1 MRTKGTFS
9 TTAFTY
15 TSALRRLL
23 SLVDFER
30 MAGIGAPLLKQDLAR
45 VEELVHRLGDPQ
57 RCAPVVHIAGTKG
70 KGSVAAMVASM
81 LTAAG
86 LRTGLFTSPHLYTF
100 RERIRLDCK
109 PVSEELFA
117 HQLDRVWPA
126 VEAMGVAGDDSRP
139 TTFET
144 LTAMAF
150 DLFREQ
156 QVDVQ
161 VIEVGLGGRLDSTN
175 VAHGD
180 VAVITSL
187 SLDHT
192 AILGDALSQIAAEKA
207 GIIKPGARVVLAPQ
221 PPEAT
226 EVVLSR
232 CSEQGASVLRLG
244 HEVTWRPGSFNLR
257 GQELR
262 VTTPIRAYDLS
273 VPLLGDHQRE
283 NAAAAVAAVEALEI
297 GVSAD
302 AVAQG
307 LRTVEW
313 PGRFQVLS
321 TEPNVV
327 VDGAHNSHSMARL
340 RQAALEYFSPGE
352 NDCGLRLRHGQGP
365 GGHGGGAGSHRSAG
379 CGLRLP
385 PPQDSAPFA
394 APGSVPAGRSSGRG
408 GAGSVRCSEHGPG
421 PGGASRLGPG
431 HRLPVR
437 GCRGAGDL
445 VWHSC
450 GAVPRA
456 GGPKGGRER
465 RGDGSRS
472 RGDVAEP
479 MTELTRNGRRRVVA
493 TGMGAVSPLG
503 RTVEAFW
510 DGLVH
515 GRSGIGPMTL
525 CDPTGFPC
533 RIAGEVKGFD
543 PQDHMDRRE
552 ARRMAR
558 FSQLAI
564 AATQEAV
571 GSAWLEPSKV
581 DSERVGVLLGNGN
594 GGFPTIEEGAR
605 MLADGHGMQMSPFFF
620 PMILPNMASANVRQG
635 LQRQGFQQHGDH
647 GLRGRHPG
655 HRRGG
660 RGDPPGRGGCDAHR
674 RHRGGDQPARA
685 GRLRR
690 HAGPQH
696 P

>member
-9 TTAFTY
+9 TTASTY

-340 RQAALEYFSPGE
+340 RQAALEYFSPGKTIVVF
-352 NDCGLRLRHGQGP
+352 
-365 GGHGGGAGSHRSAG
+365 G
-379 CGLRLP
+379 CGMDKDLAGMVAELAPIAQRAVVCASRHPKTVPPSRL
-385 PPQDSAPFA
+385 QEAFRRAGVAAEVAPGVSGALSTALAQAEPHDLVLVTGSLFVVAEALETWYGIPAERYPELEVPKAAESDEVTAAA
-394 APGSVPAGRSSGRG
+394 APEAT
-408 GAGSVRCSEHGPG
+408 
-421 PGGASRLGPG
+421 
-431 HRLPVR
+431 LP
-437 GCRGAGDL
+437 
-445 VWHSC
+445 
-450 GAVPRA
+450 
-456 GGPKGGRER
+456 
-465 RGDGSRS
+465 
-472 RGDVAEP
+472 
-479 MTELTRNGRRRVVA
+479 
-493 TGMGAVSPLG
+493 SP
-503 RTVEAFW
+503 
-510 DGLVH
+510 
-515 GRSGIGPMTL
+515 
-525 CDPTGFPC
+525 
-533 RIAGEVKGFD
+533 
-543 PQDHMDRRE
+543 
-552 ARRMAR
+552 
-558 FSQLAI
+558 
-564 AATQEAV
+564 
-571 GSAWLEPSKV
+571 
-581 DSERVGVLLGNGN
+581 
-594 GGFPTIEEGAR
+594 
-605 MLADGHGMQMSPFFF
+605 
-620 PMILPNMASANVRQG
+620 
-635 LQRQGFQQHGDH
+635 
-647 GLRGRHPG
+647 
-655 HRRGG
+655 
-660 RGDPPGRGGCDAHR
+660 
-674 RHRGGDQPARA
+674 
-685 GRLRR
+685 
-690 HAGPQH
+690 
-696 P
+696 